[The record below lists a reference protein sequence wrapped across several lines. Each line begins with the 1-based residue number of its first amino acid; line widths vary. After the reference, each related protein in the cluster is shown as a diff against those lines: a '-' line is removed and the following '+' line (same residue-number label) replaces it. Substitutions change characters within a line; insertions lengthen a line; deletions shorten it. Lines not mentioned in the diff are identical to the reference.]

1 MGYFKREGK
10 SDSRDSPR
18 FERGGSRGKRGAS
31 RDAPWSGKRAYGDR
45 DDDRGSRSFG
55 GRFGGRED
63 RQMHTVTCA
72 SCGEDCEVPFKPT
85 GNKPVYCTRCFKK
98 GARSESS
105 ESSSPSGADQ
115 SQQFEELNRKLDM
128 ILALLRDR

>member
-18 FERGGSRGKRGAS
+18 FSREGRGK
-31 RDAPWSGKRAYGDR
+31 RDAPWSAKRSYGDR
-45 DDDRGSRSFG
+45 DGGRDSRSYG
-55 GRFGGRED
+55 GGSGRREE

-72 SCGEDCEVPFKPT
+72 SCGENCEVPFKPT

-98 GARSESS
+98 EARSESS
-105 ESSSPSGADQ
+105 ESSGPSGSGQ
-115 SQQFEELNRKLDM
+115 SQQFEELNRKLDL